1 MTQAAVLRDPSI
13 TAGVGQFAVIQSA
26 APSVGI
32 GVSPINDSNADE
44 IERAVTAFARTAN
57 GGLK

>member
-1 MTQAAVLRDPSI
+1 
-13 TAGVGQFAVIQSA
+13 
-26 APSVGI
+26 
-32 GVSPINDSNADE
+32 VSPINDSNADE